1 MKKKIGFFIMI
12 GSISV
17 FMAGCKDTQ
26 DVIEQENPEIAE
38 TEYKV
43 AEEEMENVERDCGE
57 ESDEI
62 ENWSWMEENEDDSR
76 FQVEG
81 QEPFYEYY
89 YDEDGELFLTL
100 YYDEETKQGKGIS
113 YGYGSENNKIG
124 FTFDKY
130 EEQIWTKTEL
140 LTYDGVPLEKSWL
153 MLKDIETFQE
163 YDENGRL
170 SHYKYAGY
178 ADSSNTLD
186 DEKMEVVCEIA
197 YIYRDNG
204 TLWKKYGNLSGVYY
218 YDYKNSYFDELGRET
233 FSDEYI
239 THGSLQKYYIY
250 DGEAE
255 KPKYCFV
262 FDSGWDAYMIKY
274 N

>member
-38 TEYKV
+38 TENKV
-43 AEEEMENVERDCGE
+43 AEEEKENEERDCGE

-153 MLKDIETFQE
+153 ILKDIETFQE
-163 YDENGRL
+163 YDENGRM
-170 SHYKYAGY
+170 SHYKYVGY

-197 YIYRDNG
+197 YIYIG
-204 TLWKKYGNLSGVYY
+204 TMEHFGKSMVICQ
-218 YDYKNSYFDELGRET
+218 
-233 FSDEYI
+233 EYI
-239 THGSLQKYYIY
+239 IMIIKTVILTSWDEKLFLMNILRMDRCRNIISMMVRRKSLNTVLYLIP
-250 DGEAE
+250 DG
-255 KPKYCFV
+255 
-262 FDSGWDAYMIKY
+262 MLI
-274 N
+274 